1 MIKTVLNEPV
11 YDTDAVNKGYL
22 DKKLSSF
29 YPVGSIYMNLNLID
43 PSLIFGGTWER
54 LKDTFLLGAGDTYE
68 AGTSGGEAEVVLTK
82 EQLPKH
88 NHVQTV
94 RNPSSDSLNPAGTG
108 KDGSERVGEV
118 EYRSGVSYQLAN
130 QEKWAA
136 GYTINT
142 YSTGSNVAHNN
153 MPPYL
158 TVYIWKRIA

>member
-1 MIKTVLNEPV
+1 MNHTVLNEPV

-68 AGTSGGEAEVVLTK
+68 AGTTGGEAEHTLTVEETPSHDHNLWK
-82 EQLPKH
+82 LPL
-88 NHVQTV
+88 V
-94 RNPSSDSLNPAGTG
+94 DSYGG
-108 KDGSERVGEV
+108 GETA
-118 EYRSGVSYQLAN
+118 Q
-130 QEKWAA
+130 
-136 GYTINT
+136 GYTLPSLSAKNAQRIV
-142 YSTGSNVAHNN
+142 SMPTGGDLPHNN

>member
-11 YDTDAVNKGYL
+11 YDTDAVNKAYL
-22 DKKLSSF
+22 DKKLASF

-68 AGTSGGEAEVVLTK
+68 AGTTGGEATHTLTIDEMPSHDHNLWK
-82 EQLPKH
+82 LPLVDTH
-88 NHVQTV
+88 
-94 RNPSSDSLNPAGTG
+94 
-108 KDGSERVGEV
+108 GSGETA
-118 EYRSGVSYQLAN
+118 Q
-130 QEKWAA
+130 
-136 GYTINT
+136 GYTLPSLSAKNAKRIV
-142 YSTGSNVAHNN
+142 SMPTGGDLAHNN